1 MAPEAPAISGFSGPP
16 SVATADGGRD
26 GADYDRAMSTAA
38 ALPLAAIEA
47 QTVMSPGLVSCPP
60 GAPLTEVA
68 TLMVVHQVHAVLVVP
83 GNARLITARDV
94 VRATLGGATTAED
107 VPAPEAPSV
116 APGDTLLAAAQRMA
130 DAGEG
135 HVVVRDDGDDR
146 VRGVLSSFDVMAVLA
161 GLEPRVARIVRPAP
175 ARPAISGGPLSA
187 HVVRDVMHRGIVF
200 CAPTASLPDVARVL
214 VERRTHTVMV
224 WRDGN
229 MAFLADM
236 DVMAAAIGGGPRPTA
251 GQLAS
256 ATGGVAL
263 VPADA
268 TLDRAASL
276 VAESA
281 VGHVVVVDGDGFPVG
296 VLSTLDVLGALEPD

>member
-1 MAPEAPAISGFSGPP
+1 M
-16 SVATADGGRD
+16 T
-26 GADYDRAMSTAA
+26 TTA

-60 GAPLTEVA
+60 GAALTEVA
-68 TLMVVHQVHAVLVVP
+68 TLMVVNQVHAVVVDP
-83 GNARLITARDV
+83 GAGRLITARDA
-94 VRATLGGATTAED
+94 VRAALRGATTAEE
-107 VPAPEAPSV
+107 VLVPEAPSV
-116 APGDTLLAAAQRMA
+116 APGDSLLAAAEHMVR
-130 DAGEG
+130 AGEG
-135 HVVVRDDGDDR
+135 HVVVRDHGDDR

-161 GLEPRVARIVRPAP
+161 GFEPRVARIVRPAP

-200 CAPTASLPDVARVL
+200 CAPTASLADVARVL

-224 WRDGN
+224 WRDES

-236 DVMAAAIGGGPRPTA
+236 DVVAAAVGRGPHPTA
-251 GQLAS
+251 GELVS
-256 ATGGVAL
+256 GSGGLAL

-276 VAESA
+276 VAETA

-296 VLSTLDVLGALEPD
+296 VLSTLDIVGALEPQ